1 MPESKNK
8 YLSLVIHALVWMA
21 LFGTNYGFFSTILDP
36 SKAFARTSLMLSV
49 HFILFYIF
57 WFLLVPQF
65 YAEKRYKQFW
75 IYTVIVILLC
85 SIIRL
90 QIKMHFDVNTGLIGP
105 RLADRFEA
113 RGFLVSVGASS
124 LVAGIASLIRISRF
138 YNRKTREHEKLAQE
152 KTEAE
157 LQLLKAQIN
166 PHFLFNSL
174 NNIYALVLTKNDKAA
189 ESLMSLSQLLRY
201 IIYETSAFKV
211 SLEKEITYLQ
221 FYIELES
228 LRLVNSDSLKLDIQ
242 QTETNLEIMPMLFI
256 PFVENAFKHSNI
268 NQGGEISVHLHFDQ
282 NNLTFI
288 CSNTMGTAVKSV
300 DKVGGVGL
308 ENTKQRLEMLY
319 KGKYD
324 LKITKDDQTYEVK
337 LTMTL

>member
-1 MPESKNK
+1 MLESKNK

-21 LFGTNYGFFSTILDP
+21 LFGTNYGFFSTIIDP
-36 SKAFARTSLMLSV
+36 VQAFTRTALMLSI
-49 HFILFYIF
+49 HFILFYTF
-57 WFLLVPQF
+57 WFLLVPEF
-65 YAEKRYKQFW
+65 YVAKRYKQFW
-75 IYTVIVILLC
+75 IYTSIVILLC
-85 SIIRL
+85 AFIRL
-90 QIKMHFDVNTGLIGP
+90 QIKMQFDVNTGLIGP

-113 RGFLVSVGASS
+113 RGFLVSIGASS
-124 LVAGIASLIRISRF
+124 LIAGIASLIRISRF
-138 YNRKTREHEKLAQE
+138 YTRKTREHEKLTQE

-174 NNIYALVLTKNDKAA
+174 NNIYALVLTKNEKAP

-228 LRLVNSDSLKLDIQ
+228 LRLVNPNSLHVDIQ
-242 QTETNLEIMPMLFI
+242 QVETNLQIMPMLFI

-268 NQGGEISVHLHFDQ
+268 NQGGGISVKLHLHQD
-282 NNLTFI
+282 NLTFI
-288 CSNTMGTAVKSV
+288 CSNTIGSIHKTI

-308 ENTKQRLEMLY
+308 ENTKRRLEMLY
-319 KGKYD
+319 AGNYK
-324 LKITKDDQTYEVK
+324 LSITQKELTYTVK
-337 LTMTL
+337 LTITL